1 MAAVFRL
8 SRDGRWWGVPG
19 FWSTTASP
27 DGLLCWNGQEW
38 VAASAVERPECL
50 ETMDPNALDTN
61 RRRRLTP
68 WQAFGL
74 GGRHVGGLF
83 LITLGVTGCAIELGT
98 LLVSFVVG
106 LILLGLALPF
116 LLVLVIIDSVLNL
129 RTDEGALEKSR
140 NGRRCFVTV
149 GSTKARCRRVNF
161 ERMQAGAWH
170 RIYITPVSSSLVN
183 YERLAGR
190 PLDTHALPVLA

>member
-1 MAAVFRL
+1 VVGRSRL
-8 SRDGRWWGVPG
+8 
-19 FWSTTASP
+19 
-27 DGLLCWNGQEW
+27 LEHY
-38 VAASAVERPECL
+38 ASAVERPECL

-61 RRRRLTP
+61 RRHRLTP

-74 GGRHVGGLF
+74 GWRHVGALL

-116 LLVLVIIDSVLNL
+116 LLMLVIIDSVLSL

-140 NGRRCFVTV
+140 NGRRFFVTV

-170 RIYITPVSSSLVN
+170 RIYITRVSSSLVN

-190 PLDTHALPVLA
+190 PVDTHALPVMA